1 MVRVMGLDSAGM
13 YDGIIERANTFSS
26 ESGSS
31 SSSSDSELSSNEPV
45 GSSEMTAGEIL
56 AIVIPV
62 VTVVLPALWNLYQ
75 SFAK

>member
-1 MVRVMGLDSAGM
+1 MVRVMGLDSAGI

-26 ESGSS
+26 ESGRSN
-31 SSSSDSELSSNEPV
+31 SSSDSALSSNEPV